1 MNYLD
6 IIIVVPLV
14 YGLIKGFSN
23 GLIKEVTALV
33 ALLAG
38 VYVAINFSLYL
49 EPKVADVL
57 GGYEQFIF
65 IIAFAI
71 LFFVSVLCVKA
82 IGFML
87 EKLTKALALGIIS
100 RFLGGFF
107 GLLKVMVIFSF
118 LLFVI
123 TDYNLVNKKTKDDS
137 VLYKPLSDIAAII
150 TPQLKKSQLI
160 LDKINEISLLLLLSM
175 EEMQQIAESRGGK
188 CLSTKYVNAKT
199 PLIWQ
204 CIEGHTWEAQPDNVK
219 NQKVPLCLS
228 FLVKRSSDPES
239 RGEASVSCTDQVRH
253 TIKCNSTLLLD
264 SRFRGNDKFFK

>member
-6 IIIVVPLV
+6 IIIAVPLL

-49 EPKVADVL
+49 EPKVAGVL
-57 GGYEQFIF
+57 GGYEQFIP

-71 LFFVSVLCVKA
+71 LFLVSVLCVKA
-82 IGFML
+82 IGLML

-100 RFLGGFF
+100 RFLGGIF
-107 GLLKVMVIFSF
+107 GLLKVVVIFSF

-137 VLYKPLSDIAAII
+137 VLYKPLSDIAVII
-150 TPQLKKSQLI
+150 TPQLKKPQLI
-160 LDKINEISLLLLLSM
+160 LDKIDKSVEKAKEKIN
-175 EEMQQIAESRGGK
+175 QQI
-188 CLSTKYVNAKT
+188 N
-199 PLIWQ
+199 
-204 CIEGHTWEAQPDNVK
+204 
-219 NQKVPLCLS
+219 
-228 FLVKRSSDPES
+228 PE
-239 RGEASVSCTDQVRH
+239 
-253 TIKCNSTLLLD
+253 
-264 SRFRGNDKFFK
+264 

>member
-6 IIIVVPLV
+6 IIIAVALL

-33 ALLAG
+33 SLLVG

-57 GGYEQFIF
+57 GGYEQFIS

-71 LFFVSVLCVKA
+71 LFLVSVLCVKA

-100 RFLGGFF
+100 RFLGGIF
-107 GLLKVMVIFSF
+107 GLLKVVVIFGF

-123 TDYNLVNKKTKDDS
+123 TNYNWISKSTKDNS
-137 VLYKPLSDIAAII
+137 VLYGPLSDIAEII
-150 TPQLKKSQLI
+150 TPQLKKHQSV
-160 LDKINEISLLLLLSM
+160 LDKINQE
-175 EEMQQIAESRGGK
+175 AEK
-188 CLSTKYVNAKT
+188 AKEK
-199 PLIWQ
+199 IN
-204 CIEGHTWEAQPDNVK
+204 H
-219 NQKVPLCLS
+219 
-228 FLVKRSSDPES
+228 
-239 RGEASVSCTDQVRH
+239 QV
-253 TIKCNSTLLLD
+253 ILE
-264 SRFRGNDKFFK
+264 

>member
-6 IIIVVPLV
+6 IIIATALL
-14 YGLIKGFSN
+14 YGLIQGLSN

-49 EPKVADVL
+49 EPKVAGVL
-57 GGYEQFIF
+57 AGYVQFIS

-71 LFFVSVLCVKA
+71 LFLVSVLCVKA

-100 RFLGGFF
+100 RFLGGIF

-137 VLYKPLSDIAAII
+137 VLYKPLSDIAALI
-150 TPQLKKSQLI
+150 TPQLKKPQLI
-160 LDKINEISLLLLLSM
+160 LNKIDEAAEKAKEKIN
-175 EEMQQIAESRGGK
+175 QQI
-188 CLSTKYVNAKT
+188 
-199 PLIWQ
+199 
-204 CIEGHTWEAQPDNVK
+204 
-219 NQKVPLCLS
+219 
-228 FLVKRSSDPES
+228 
-239 RGEASVSCTDQVRH
+239 
-253 TIKCNSTLLLD
+253 NSE
-264 SRFRGNDKFFK
+264 